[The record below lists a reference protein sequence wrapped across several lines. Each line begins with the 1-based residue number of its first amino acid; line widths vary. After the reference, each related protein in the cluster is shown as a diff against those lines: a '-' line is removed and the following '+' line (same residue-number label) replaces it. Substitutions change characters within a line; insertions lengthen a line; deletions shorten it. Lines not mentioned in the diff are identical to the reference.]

1 MLWYALSERQ
11 NIKFLIP
18 NVDLLYW
25 FQDPSTLPFSVSFSF
40 GFILV
45 EKDEAYVFA
54 TRKEI
59 RVPFG
64 YLKSPHSGDMPSQRY
79 F

>member
-1 MLWYALSERQ
+1 MLTYFISFKIPALYH
-11 NIKFLIP
+11 FLRHL
-18 NVDLLYW
+18 V
-25 FQDPSTLPFSVSFSF
+25 SF

-45 EKDEAYVFA
+45 EGDEAYVFA

-64 YLKSPHSGDMPSQRY
+64 YLKPPHSGDMPSQRY